1 MGQRGDFRGMKEC
14 WRGEWVLRG
23 KGGSVQGRRCG
34 DGNGVRGERD
44 GVKNVALM
52 LKMWYI

>member
-1 MGQRGDFRGMKEC
+1 MCALVRRDEGR
-14 WRGEWVLRG
+14 EWVLRG

-44 GVKNVALM
+44 GVKKM
-52 LKMWYI
+52 LH